1 MRFEDCIDKV
11 LEHEGGYVNDP
22 NDLGGETNFGVSKK
36 AYPDLDIKNLTRDE
50 AKEIYRKDYWERYKI
65 EKGSDSK
72 VQKTQEKEDKP
83 SESPLSKSTNPHPDP
98 KRK

>member
-1 MRFEDCIDKV
+1 MKFEDCIDKV

-65 EKGSDSK
+65 EKMPEALRYIYFDMVLNMGYGNAAK
-72 VQKTQEKEDKP
+72 VVAQLLEK
-83 SESPLSKSTNPHPDP
+83 L
-98 KRK
+98 